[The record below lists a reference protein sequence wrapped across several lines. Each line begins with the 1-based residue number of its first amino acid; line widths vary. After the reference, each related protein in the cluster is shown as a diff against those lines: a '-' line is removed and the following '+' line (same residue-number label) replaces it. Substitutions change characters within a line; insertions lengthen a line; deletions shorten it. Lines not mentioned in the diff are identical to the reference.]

1 MNATL
6 PAPMDVKL
14 MNVTA
19 SVLFLIFA
27 GLTLGALCLW
37 VLRQPVF
44 ALGGI
49 EVRGEVT
56 HNNVLTLKANVAPH
70 LRGTFFTVDLDATRG
85 AFEAVPWVRR
95 ATVRREF
102 PNRLGVTLQEH
113 QAAAYWGPESGSQLL
128 NSFGEV
134 FEANVDEVHRSDLPR
149 LLGPDGESDQILG
162 MYRTLAPLFD
172 PLDAEVAQL
181 ELTGRGSWRVQL
193 GSGAVVELGRGTP
206 EEITER
212 IERFVKTVPT
222 VARQYGR
229 GADALESADLR
240 YPTGF
245 ALKLRGVTTV
255 ATVAPKRK

>member
-1 MNATL
+1 MNASL

-14 MNVTA
+14 MNITA
-19 SVLFLIFA
+19 TVLFMLFG
-27 GLTLGALCLW
+27 GLALGALCLW

-49 EVRGEVT
+49 EVRGDVT
-56 HNNVLTLKANVAPH
+56 HNNAVTLKANVAPH
-70 LRGTFFTVDLDATRG
+70 LRGTFFTVDLDATRS

-95 ATVRREF
+95 AIVRREF

-113 QAAAYWGPESGSQLL
+113 RAAAYWGPESGSQLL

-149 LLGPDGESDQILG
+149 LLGPSGESDQILG

-172 PLDAEVAQL
+172 PLDAEITQL
-181 ELTGRGSWRVQL
+181 ELTGRGSWRAQL
-193 GSGAVVELGRGTP
+193 DSGAVVELGRGKP

-212 IERFVKTVPT
+212 IARFAKTVAV
-222 VARQYGR
+222 VAGHYDR

-240 YPTGF
+240 YPTGY

-255 ATVAPKRK
+255 TVPVPKRK